1 MTTTSQTS
9 DANNRTT
16 PRAKSVSRGT
26 LLSIGSILIATL
38 VGVILT
44 RNVDSYFSFILAMVA
59 MNILVGVGLNIL
71 LGLSGQI
78 SFGHVGFFAIGAYAA
93 GILML
98 NGVNFWV
105 AIILAGAIAAVV
117 GLLLAIPVLRAT
129 GPYLAMITIAFA
141 FIVEHG
147 AIEWRELT
155 GGQNGLMGFPQP
167 AFFGYLMN
175 EADIALLGMVL
186 AGAALLFYFM
196 LARSTWGVAMSA
208 VRDSE
213 VAAQSVGLNP
223 VLLKTVSFV
232 LSAILT
238 AVAGALYAPLNMFI
252 SPGSFP
258 FFQSILFI
266 LAVVVGG
273 AGTLWGPVIGAIIVV
288 LLPEFLADFAEYRLL
303 MFGCLL
309 LLVLWAAPKG
319 IMGTITRWLPA
330 ARETE
335 TAPAAPAGP
344 DVLTRLQAT
353 ASPLSVSGLG
363 ISFGGV
369 KAASNVTLEALPG
382 KVTSLI
388 GPNGAGKSTVLNMI
402 SGFYVP
408 DAGTVTMD
416 NDLTGKPAHVIARS
430 GIARTYQTTQLFGDL
445 TVLENVLIAHR
456 QGQLGLLLTPL
467 GGGEAEA
474 LARDLLSFVGY
485 RGGLN
490 RKAGDLPHVDKRLVE
505 IARALATRPKA
516 LLLDEPA
523 AGLMRDDKERLGSL
537 LRRIAESGIAVVLVE
552 HDMSLV
558 MGVSDHILV
567 LDAGHPLSEGE
578 PENVRQDPKV
588 LEAYLGATAFKGRPR
603 STPWKGEKQATLST
617 VKLEAG
623 YGAAPVLKAV
633 SINVNP
639 GEMVAVLGA
648 NGAGKSTLMRS
659 ISGLHRPVSGSIL
672 LANEETSGKEAPAI
686 TASGLS
692 LVPEGRQVFP
702 ELSLRDNIMLGA
714 WTRKMPVTSEEFE
727 RLLVRFPRLRDR
739 IDSKAG
745 VLSGGEQQM
754 LAIARGLIANPKILL
769 LDEPSLGLAPSM
781 IAELFDVL
789 ADLRDEGVTV
799 LIVDQMA
806 NLALAV
812 ADRGYVLENGAV
824 VSSGS
829 SADLKNDPAI
839 EAAYLGHAAS

>member
-303 MFGCLL
+303 MFGSLL

-408 DAGTVTMD
+408 DTGTVTMD

-430 GIARTYQTTQLFGDL
+430 GIART
-445 TVLENVLIAHR
+445 
-456 QGQLGLLLTPL
+456 
-467 GGGEAEA
+467 
-474 LARDLLSFVGY
+474 
-485 RGGLN
+485 
-490 RKAGDLPHVDKRLVE
+490 
-505 IARALATRPKA
+505 
-516 LLLDEPA
+516 
-523 AGLMRDDKERLGSL
+523 
-537 LRRIAESGIAVVLVE
+537 
-552 HDMSLV
+552 
-558 MGVSDHILV
+558 
-567 LDAGHPLSEGE
+567 
-578 PENVRQDPKV
+578 
-588 LEAYLGATAFKGRPR
+588 
-603 STPWKGEKQATLST
+603 
-617 VKLEAG
+617 
-623 YGAAPVLKAV
+623 
-633 SINVNP
+633 
-639 GEMVAVLGA
+639 
-648 NGAGKSTLMRS
+648 
-659 ISGLHRPVSGSIL
+659 
-672 LANEETSGKEAPAI
+672 
-686 TASGLS
+686 
-692 LVPEGRQVFP
+692 
-702 ELSLRDNIMLGA
+702 
-714 WTRKMPVTSEEFE
+714 
-727 RLLVRFPRLRDR
+727 
-739 IDSKAG
+739 
-745 VLSGGEQQM
+745 
-754 LAIARGLIANPKILL
+754 
-769 LDEPSLGLAPSM
+769 
-781 IAELFDVL
+781 
-789 ADLRDEGVTV
+789 
-799 LIVDQMA
+799 
-806 NLALAV
+806 
-812 ADRGYVLENGAV
+812 
-824 VSSGS
+824 
-829 SADLKNDPAI
+829 
-839 EAAYLGHAAS
+839 